1 MIRVEYI
8 GLKPIKTDNV
18 AGTATVWHG
27 AGDVQ
32 EVKPEVW
39 AKLRPYDTVWREAAA
54 VVSDDRTSEDENSA
68 TLHRFPAGSL
78 ASAAK
83 PADTPAPPKYGIEW
97 EEGETTY
104 SIALDDMDAEAIHEF
119 LKDKGLKVDARIKN
133 IDTLRAAAF
142 KAATEA

>member
-8 GLKPIKTDNV
+8 GLKATKTDNV

-39 AKLRPYDTVWREAAA
+39 AKLRPYDTVWREAT
-54 VVSDDRTSEDENSA
+54 DQSA
-68 TLHRFPAGSL
+68 TLHLDPAPTL
-78 ASAAK
+78 ADATGGTEDTP
-83 PADTPAPPKYGIEW
+83 PADAPKYAIEW
-97 EEGETTY
+97 EDGETTY
-104 SIALDDMDAEAIHEF
+104 TITLDDMDADAIHAF
-119 LKDKGLKVDARIKN
+119 LSDKGLKVDARIRN

-142 KAATEA
+142 KAATGA

>member
-39 AKLRPYDTVWREAAA
+39 AKLRPYDTVWREAPE
-54 VVSDDRTSEDENSA
+54 VVSNDHGEIA
-68 TLHRFPAGSL
+68 PGGSL
-78 ASAAK
+78 ADATNPTEDQP
-83 PADTPAPPKYGIEW
+83 PADAPKY
-97 EEGETTY
+97 
-104 SIALDDMDAEAIHEF
+104 ALAWDEDGTEKTLVLDTMDAEAIRAW
-119 LKDKGLKVDARIKN
+119 LDSKDLKVDARIKN

-142 KAATEA
+142 KAATGA